1 MGRIKIMPDG
11 SKGLARF
18 QVFEKRKGE
27 DIYHLAF
34 DTRKIA
40 KKYIKKPQGKILGK
54 LIIRKRFI

>member
-1 MGRIKIMPDG
+1 MPDG